1 MRHDWRMQIIRGADC
16 TIGQR
21 AAIAELLLAENGRVY
36 PGWTVEQAAAETGL
50 AGPIPVTFV
59 AVDDGCA
66 IGCAS
71 LLDDDEVTGWDDH
84 AWLGNVAVV
93 EAARGHGVGSALVSA
108 VETHATSIGVTALHL
123 VTTSAVD
130 WYRAKGWDVVGV
142 GDVHGHSMT
151 VMRKTL
157 S

>member
-1 MRHDWRMQIIRGADC
+1 MLFRS
-16 TIGQR
+16 
-21 AAIAELLLAENGRVY
+21 
-36 PGWTVEQAAAETGL
+36 ETGF

-157 S
+157 C